1 MSRITTYPIISTVAQ
16 DDLLVISDVSSST
29 FPTKSVTV
37 QQLVGGSTAPLA
49 LTVNGT
55 SGAATLINN
64 VLNIPQYIGGV
75 SRIIAGTNVTI
86 SPSGGTGAVTINAS
100 GGGGGG
106 ISTVSA
112 TGKTGPSS
120 ITGTNLNVPD
130 YNRDQL
136 VFGFTILTG
145 SGNPNIMIGRNTF
158 TPTLAGSGDVNWSIA
173 ADGGTVGSFTITA
186 SAQVFS
192 NTSSGN
198 YLTHFTIMDPNLT
211 TPSSGT
217 GTLPRIAIAKVTS
230 TTTFNLS
237 FFQGQS
243 GNVLGQRIAPANADL
258 KVTVMVSR
266 YPLGW

>member
-1 MSRITTYPIISTVAQ
+1 MTPS
-16 DDLLVISDVSSST
+16 
-29 FPTKSVTV
+29 
-37 QQLVGGSTAPLA
+37 
-49 LTVNGT
+49 
-55 SGAATLINN
+55 AA
-64 VLNIPQYIGGV
+64 
-75 SRIIAGTNVTI
+75 
-86 SPSGGTGAVTINAS
+86 
-100 GGGGGG
+100 
-106 ISTVSA
+106 
-112 TGKTGPSS
+112 S
-120 ITGTNLNVPD
+120 IRWRSEEHLNVPD

-136 VFGFTILTG
+136 AFSFSITT
-145 SGNPNIMIGRNTF
+145 SSNPIIRVGRNTF
-158 TPTLAGSGDVNWSIA
+158 TPTAGSGDVNWSIA

-243 GNVLGQRIAPANADL
+243 GNVLGQRIAPATGDL
-258 KVTVMVSR
+258 PVTVMVSR
-266 YPLGW
+266 YLLGF

>member
-16 DDLLVISDVSSST
+16 DDLLVISDVSSPT

-37 QQLVGGSTAPLA
+37 QQLVGGSTAPLS

-55 SGAATLINN
+55 SGEATLINN

-75 SRIIAGTNVTI
+75 SKIIAGQNVTI
-86 SPSGGTGAVTINAS
+86 SPTGGTGEVTINAS

-106 ISTVSA
+106 ISTVTA
-112 TGKTGPSS
+112 NGEYGPSE
-120 ITGTNLNVPD
+120 INGTNLNVPD
-130 YNRDQL
+130 YNRNQL
-136 VFGFTILTG
+136 AFSFSIATSSSPI
-145 SGNPNIMIGRNTF
+145 IRIGRNTF
-158 TPTLAGSGDVNWSIA
+158 TPTIGSADVNWSIT

-186 SAQVFS
+186 STQVFS

-211 TPSSGT
+211 TPLSGT
-217 GTLPRIAIAKVTS
+217 GTLPRIAIARVTS

-237 FFQGQS
+237 FFQGQT
-243 GNVLGQRIAPANADL
+243 GTQLGGRAAPATGDL
-258 KVTVMVSR
+258 PVTVMVSR
-266 YPLGW
+266 YLLGF

>member
-16 DDLLVISDVSSST
+16 DDLLVISDVSSPT

-37 QQLVGGSTAPLA
+37 QQLVGGSTAPLS

-75 SRIIAGTNVTI
+75 SSIIAGTNVTI
-86 SPSGGTGAVTINAS
+86 SPTGGTGAVTINAS

-106 ISTVSA
+106 IETVTA
-112 TGKTGPSS
+112 NGEVGPSE

-130 YNRDQL
+130 YNINQL
-136 VFGFTILTG
+136 AFGFFINS
-145 SGNPNIMIGRNTF
+145 SGDPRIVIGRNTF
-158 TPTLAGSGDVNWSIA
+158 TPTSGTGTISWSIA

-186 SAQVFS
+186 SDEVFS
-192 NTSSGN
+192 NDSVGS

-211 TPSSGT
+211 TPTSGT
-217 GTLPRIAIAKVTS
+217 GTLPRIAIARVTN
-230 TTTFNLS
+230 TATFNLS
-237 FFQGQS
+237 FFQGQT
-243 GNVLGQRIAPANADL
+243 GTQLGGRIAPAHGDL
-258 KVTVMVSR
+258 DVTVMVSR
-266 YPLGW
+266 YYLGM

>member
-16 DDLLVISDVSSST
+16 DDLLVISDVSSPT

-37 QQLVGGSTAPLA
+37 QQLVGGSTAPLS

-100 GGGGGG
+100 GGGGG

-112 TGKTGPSS
+112 NGETGPSS
-120 ITGTNLNVPD
+120 ITGTNLNVPN
-130 YNRDQL
+130 YNINQL
-136 VFGFTILTG
+136 AFAFRING
-145 SGNPNIMIGRNTF
+145 SGNPYITVGRNTF
-158 TPTLAGSGDVNWSIA
+158 TPISGSGNIGWSIA
-173 ADGGTVGSFTITA
+173 ADGGTAGSFTVTA
-186 SAQVFS
+186 SAAVFS
-192 NTSSGN
+192 TSSAGS
-198 YLTHFTIMDPNLT
+198 YLTHFSIMDPNLT

-217 GTLPRIAIAKVTS
+217 GTLPRIAIARVTG

-237 FFQGQS
+237 FFQGQT
-243 GNVLGQRIAPANADL
+243 GTQLGGRAVPTNSNLA
-258 KVTVMVSR
+258 VTALVRR
-266 YPLGW
+266 YYIGM